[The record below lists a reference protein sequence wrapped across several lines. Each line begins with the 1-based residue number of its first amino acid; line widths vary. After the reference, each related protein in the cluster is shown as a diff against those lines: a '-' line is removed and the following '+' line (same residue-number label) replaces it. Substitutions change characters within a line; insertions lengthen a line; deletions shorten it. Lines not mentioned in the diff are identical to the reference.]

1 VGHFALLDPDPAF
14 ECGSMREQIRIRNPD
29 FKYLNSVLEFTG
41 SFIFLN
47 IWLKGN
53 KKIFFQKFQKVNGS
67 QIKICT
73 LCKVLQFCFSLDM
86 LLPAVFEPVNTS
98 AMFFASRSVPIPDQV
113 IDGRETHADTPSIPP
128 AAIPPAAI
136 PPAAIPPVTTP
147 SAASHGSENR
157 ENASGV
163 PPACVDFASRMWNN
177 FGETVLPLLGGLTK
191 AAVLANRDPAQM
203 TKTESRKIQKD
214 ILESSYS
221 KSLFYQCFGSVPV
234 FICYGSRSGSTI
246 LG

>member
-1 VGHFALLDPDPAF
+1 
-14 ECGSMREQIRIRNPD
+14 
-29 FKYLNSVLEFTG
+29 
-41 SFIFLN
+41 
-47 IWLKGN
+47 
-53 KKIFFQKFQKVNGS
+53 
-67 QIKICT
+67 
-73 LCKVLQFCFSLDM
+73 M

-113 IDGRETHADTPSIPP
+113 IDGRETHADTPVTPPAAIPP
-128 AAIPPAAI
+128 AAIPPAAIPPAPI

-163 PPACVDFASRMWNN
+163 PPACVDFSSRMWNN

-203 TKTESRKIQKD
+203 TKTESRKIQND

-221 KSLFYQCFGSVPV
+221 KSLFYPCFGSVPV